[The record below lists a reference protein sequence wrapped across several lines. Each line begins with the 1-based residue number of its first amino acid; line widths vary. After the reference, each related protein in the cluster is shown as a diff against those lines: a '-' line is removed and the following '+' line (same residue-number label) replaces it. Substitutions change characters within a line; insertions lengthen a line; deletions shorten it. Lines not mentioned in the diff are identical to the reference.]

1 MRMKESRRYYFII
14 NPISGGRVKK
24 SAVQTIIEIMNEN
37 QLEYEVGWWEKNV
50 KVEDL
55 IKKGI
60 SLGFNTFVA
69 VGGDGTI
76 NQVGKELVNTNYILG
91 IIPFGSGNGFAR
103 HLGIKGSIEEHL
115 QLLLNGHTKTIDTGI
130 CNGNFFI
137 NVAGVGFDAHVSHRF
152 AKSEGRGIVN
162 YAKVSLIEAR
172 TYPEETF
179 EITIDGKKSEETAF
193 LISIAN
199 GSQWG
204 NEFYIAPD
212 AVLNDGQLR
221 CCLLN
226 KPPLIAI
233 PGLIRR
239 FLTGEIA
246 ESKYYKDI
254 PFKCLTIKR
263 KAAGAIHLDGEP
275 LWMDEDLEFKVV
287 PASLKVIG
295 F

>member
-1 MRMKESRRYYFII
+1 MPDNRRYYFII
-14 NPISGGRVKK
+14 NPISGGRSKK
-24 SAVQTIIEIMNEN
+24 VAVETITEIMNEN
-37 QLEYEVGWWEKNV
+37 QLEYGIGWWEKEIKVADLV
-50 KVEDL
+50 KE
-55 IKKGI
+55 GI
-60 SLGFNTFVA
+60 RLGFNTLVA

-76 NQVGKELVNTNYILG
+76 NQVAKEIVNTDLILG

-103 HLGIKGSIEEHL
+103 HLGIKGHIEDHL
-115 QLLLNGHTKTIDTGI
+115 QILLEGHIKTIDTGS

-137 NVAGVGFDAHVSHRF
+137 NVAGIGFDAHVSHKF
-152 AKSEGRGIVN
+152 AQEQARGMVN
-162 YAKVSLIEAR
+162 YAKVSLIEGR
-172 TYPEETF
+172 TYREETF
-179 EITIDGKKSEETAF
+179 ELEIDGKKSKETVF

-221 CCLLN
+221 CCLLT
-226 KPPLIAI
+226 KPPLMAL

-254 PFKCLTIKR
+254 PFKILKITRQCD
-263 KAAGAIHLDGEP
+263 GPVHLDGEP
-275 LWMDEDLEFKVV
+275 EWMEKELEFKVMHD
-287 PASLKVIG
+287 SLKVISL
-295 F
+295 